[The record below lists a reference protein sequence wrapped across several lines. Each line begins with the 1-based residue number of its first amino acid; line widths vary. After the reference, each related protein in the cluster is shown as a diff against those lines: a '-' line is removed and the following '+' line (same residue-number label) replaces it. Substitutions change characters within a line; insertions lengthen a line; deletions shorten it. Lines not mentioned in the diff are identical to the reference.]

1 MIVGLGHQSDVGKDT
16 AARELKLRLG
26 AHVLRFSGGVKS
38 VSYDLFSHLGLRRGH
53 EYELEGGRELRK
65 KKLPVIDKTPEEI
78 WIEIGTKM
86 REIYEPVW
94 SDRGMREATEY
105 LDWAPGSKVVAFP
118 DVRSLIEADAIKRA
132 GGVLIK
138 ITRPGN
144 RVLGLDTLIPDD
156 WSGWD
161 AVIENTGTPAELGDK
176 VEAFV
181 RKRREA

>member
-1 MIVGLGHQSDVGKDT
+1 
-16 AARELKLRLG
+16 
-26 AHVLRFSGGVKS
+26 
-38 VSYDLFSHLGLRRGH
+38 
-53 EYELEGGRELRK
+53 
-65 KKLPVIDKTPEEI
+65 
-78 WIEIGTKM
+78 
-86 REIYEPVW
+86 
-94 SDRGMREATEY
+94 
-105 LDWAPGSKVVAFP
+105 VVAFP